1 MDLNFI
7 VYDLEFNQDFLPKEA
22 KTKTTKKSCGSAAR
36 PCFEI
41 IQIGA
46 VKLDQ
51 ALNAVTT
58 MDRYV
63 KPSIYPEVSPFIT
76 ELTGITTERLSQESF
91 FPEIYQA
98 FIDLTSENTVLCV
111 WGMSDLKELYRN
123 IAFHGLDQS
132 SIPRNYINLQAYVSK
147 LFGLMQ
153 GRSMKLKSAA
163 ELLEIPMI
171 HPFHNA
177 CYDAYYT
184 AEILK
189 KIYNTAIQPAVYD
202 PNFKPLRQR
211 QTRKTVNFIELI
223 AQFEKMYHR
232 DMTEEEQQMI
242 LLAYK
247 MGKTQQFLK

>member
-1 MDLNFI
+1 MDFNFI
-7 VYDLEFNQDFLPKEA
+7 VYDLEFNQDFSPKET
-22 KTKTTKKSCGSAAR
+22 KTKTTKSCGSAAR

-51 ALNAVTT
+51 ALNAITT
-58 MDRYV
+58 LDRYV

-76 ELTGITTERLSQESF
+76 ELTGITTERLSQEAF
-91 FPEIYQA
+91 FPEVYQA
-98 FIDLTSENTVLCV
+98 FIDLTSENSVLCV

-123 IAFHGLDQS
+123 IAFHGLDRS
-132 SIPRNYINLQAYVSK
+132 VMPRNYINLQGYVSK
-147 LFGLMQ
+147 HFGLMQ
-153 GRSMKLKSAA
+153 GRSIKLKSAA
-163 ELLEIPMI
+163 ELLEIPLI

-189 KIYNTAIQPAVYD
+189 RIYNTSIQPTVYD
-202 PNFKPLRQR
+202 PDFKPVRQR
-211 QTRKTVNFIELI
+211 QARRTVNFNELI
-223 AQFEKMYHR
+223 AQFEKMYQR
-232 DMTEEEQQMI
+232 NMTEEEQQMI

-247 MGKTQQFLK
+247 MGKTRQFLK